1 MTSGQSMFDG
11 TWRTEVEQAKLS
23 TEPYVF
29 STQDCIYDC
38 PSYNPKIH
46 VKADGRDQRV
56 SGHPYDTI
64 SILEIDARSLELT
77 AKKQG
82 KVVWKQTRTVSEDGE
97 RLNVTSTQYPPDSQQ
112 TVTLDWTAA
121 RIGKG
126 PIGANETSGSWHIEK
141 FEQSKN
147 ALTTTFKMKGDEF
160 SMSTPT
166 GENYTAKLDGK
177 DYPFKGVYS
186 YNSVSLKRV
195 NDHTIE
201 QTDKRDGKVVDVLR
215 MTVSPDGKQL
225 TVAVT
230 NTLMGRTSIY
240 VAEKQ

>member
-29 STQDCIYDC
+29 STQDGIYDC

-97 RLNVTSTQYPPDSQQ
+97 RLNVTSTQYP
-112 TVTLDWTAA
+112 
-121 RIGKG
+121 
-126 PIGANETSGSWHIEK
+126 
-141 FEQSKN
+141 
-147 ALTTTFKMKGDEF
+147 
-160 SMSTPT
+160 
-166 GENYTAKLDGK
+166 
-177 DYPFKGVYS
+177 
-186 YNSVSLKRV
+186 
-195 NDHTIE
+195 
-201 QTDKRDGKVVDVLR
+201 
-215 MTVSPDGKQL
+215 
-225 TVAVT
+225 
-230 NTLMGRTSIY
+230 
-240 VAEKQ
+240 